1 MTFGEFLYQSGI
13 CGDFQAWLDGVKAS
27 SEGITS
33 SITPG
38 DIEGAKAA
46 IVGLFDDVAGQTET
60 LIGEIEDGG
69 APDIE
74 GGEDFLADL
83 VGKFEEFHTAITEAG
98 AEAEAVDTADPA
110 AFQSTITGLV
120 STFQSETETVG
131 NSFSELDAKYPDPD
145 LNEAVGSACSF
156 L

>member
-1 MTFGEFLYQSGI
+1 M
-13 CGDFQAWLDGVKAS
+13 
-27 SEGITS
+27 
-33 SITPG
+33 
-38 DIEGAKAA
+38 
-46 IVGLFDDVAGQTET
+46 
-60 LIGEIEDGG
+60 
-69 APDIE
+69 
-74 GGEDFLADL
+74 
-83 VGKFEEFHTAITEAG
+83 
-98 AEAEAVDTADPA
+98 DTADPA

>member
-1 MTFGEFLYQSGI
+1 MIIGTAGHIDHGKTTL
-13 CGDFQAWLDGVKAS
+13 VK
-27 SEGITS
+27 
-33 SITPG
+33 
-38 DIEGAKAA
+38 
-46 IVGLFDDVAGQTET
+46 
-60 LIGEIEDGG
+60 
-69 APDIE
+69 
-74 GGEDFLADL
+74 
-83 VGKFEEFHTAITEAG
+83 AITEAG